1 VHYQSDEDT
10 YHTNEESTAGSSFKS
25 NRSGVTPEQQEE
37 PRELNLLDHV
47 AGLAA
52 SLGGLF
58 TSPTNAAA
66 AAKEHDDKSLSAS
79 TDQDDNTYGQSTLPS
94 QDNTEK
100 SDDWFGY
107 MEKVLFPT
115 QEETEYVSR
124 LLICIP
130 LPHKALNIFYLPS
143 PMQNDLF
150 TPKAN
155 TLKANIARAKLNH
168 LALLMTILM
177 QTRKKMRPTC
187 SSKHWLRQ
195 EPFITF
201 MVSNT
206 TRIKRLML

>member
-1 VHYQSDEDT
+1 M
-10 YHTNEESTAGSSFKS
+10 
-25 NRSGVTPEQQEE
+25 
-37 PRELNLLDHV
+37 NLLDHV

-100 SDDWFGY
+100 TDDWFGY

-130 LPHKALNIFYLPS
+130 LPHKALNIFYFDNSCILPS

-168 LALLMTILM
+168 LALPMTIHM
-177 QTRKKMRPTC
+177 
-187 SSKHWLRQ
+187 
-195 EPFITF
+195 
-201 MVSNT
+201 
-206 TRIKRLML
+206 